1 MDKVTELY
9 KRIDEEVESIAM
21 KNRLYAELRYA
32 EEAKSNEAYVYY
44 VNRVENTLDTLDT
57 D

>member
-1 MDKVTELY
+1 MDKVSELY
-9 KRIDEEVESIAM
+9 KRIDEEVSSLALR
-21 KNRLYAELRYA
+21 NRLYTELRYA
-32 EEAKSNEAYVYY
+32 REASSNEAYVYY